1 LKEEICGKCNGT
13 GFVKIMQGEREYVQ
27 KCDCIKTNILLTKAD
42 KAHIPPKFLERKLE
56 WAFQPDTANPSQ
68 GLAKKAA
75 QKFIEDYPAVKKGIL
90 FQGEAGRGKT
100 TLLCA
105 IGYEL
110 IEKKNVSVYYIDQ
123 NTLVREMRS
132 GEHMITRDFST
143 INRLIDQLADVE
155 LLLFDEL
162 GTTVL
167 DKLTPWIYENIY
179 YIFNTRYNNNRITV
193 CASNFFDV
201 KDTSKSG
208 EIKQFTL
215 EERVGNLI
223 RSRLYEMTDIIQI
236 GGSDF
241 REKNLKG
248 IPRTIRQY

>member
-1 LKEEICGKCNGT
+1 MNVKKED
-13 GFVKIMQGEREYVQ
+13 REFVQ
-27 KCDCIKTNILLTKAD
+27 KCDCIKTDILLTKAD

-56 WAFQPDTANPSQ
+56 WAFQPDAANPSQ
-68 GLAKKAA
+68 ALAKKAA
-75 QKFIEDYPAVKKGIL
+75 QKFIEDYPAVKKGLL

-110 IEKKNVSVYYIDQ
+110 IEKKNVSTYYIDQ
-123 NTLVREMRS
+123 NSLVREMRS

-179 YIFNTRYNNNRITV
+179 YIFNTRYNNNKITV
-193 CASNFFDV
+193 CASNYFDV
-201 KDTSKSG
+201 TDASKST
-208 EIKQFTL
+208 EVKQFSL

-248 IPRTIRQY
+248 ISRKIRQ

>member
-1 LKEEICGKCNGT
+1 MKENICGKCNGT
-13 GFVKIMQGEREYVQ
+13 GWVKKGEQEFVE
-27 KCDCIKTNILLTKAD
+27 KCDCIKTNILLTKTE
-42 KAHIPPKFLERKLE
+42 KANIPPKFLDRKLE

-68 GLAKKAA
+68 TTAKKTA
-75 QKFIEDYPAVKKGIL
+75 QKFIDDYPAIKKGLL
-90 FQGEAGRGKT
+90 FQGKAGRGKT

-110 IEKKNVSVYYIDQ
+110 IEKKNVSIYYIDQ

-132 GEHMITRDFST
+132 GEHMISRDFSS
-143 INRLIDQLADVE
+143 INRLIEKLANVE

-162 GTTVL
+162 GTTGL

-179 YIFNTRYNNNRITV
+179 YIFNSRYNNNKLTI
-193 CASNFFDV
+193 CATNYFDV
-201 KDTSKSG
+201 KDTTDSTG
-208 EIKQFTL
+208 VTQNTL
-215 EERVGNLI
+215 EERVGKLI
-223 RSRLYEMTDIIQI
+223 RSRLYEMTDIIQV

-248 IPRTIRQY
+248 IPKTIR

>member
-1 LKEEICGKCNGT
+1 MKEEICGACNGT
-13 GFVKIMQGEREYVQ
+13 GWVTIKQGEREYVQ
-27 KCDCIKTNILLTKAD
+27 KCDCIKTDILLTKTG
-42 KAHIPPKFLERKLE
+42 KANIPPKFLERKLE
-56 WAFQPDTANPSQ
+56 WAFQPDSANPSQ
-68 GLAKKAA
+68 AAAKKAA
-75 QKFIEDYPAVKKGIL
+75 RKFIDDYPAVKKGLL

-110 IEKKNVSVYYIDQ
+110 IEKKNVSAYYIDQ
-123 NTLVREMRS
+123 NSFVREMRS
-132 GEHMITRDFST
+132 GEHMITKDFSI
-143 INRLIDQLADVE
+143 INRLIDRLADVE

-193 CASNFFDV
+193 CASNYFDV
-201 KDTSKSG
+201 KDASKSA
-208 EIKQFTL
+208 EVKQYTL

-223 RSRLYEMTDIIQI
+223 RSRLYEMTDIVQI

-248 IPRTIRQY
+248 IPRTIRQS

>member
-1 LKEEICGKCNGT
+1 MKEIICGKCNGT
-13 GFVKIMQGEREYVQ
+13 GWVSVKKGEQEFVQ
-27 KCDCIKTNILLTKAD
+27 KCECIKTNILLNKTEKAN
-42 KAHIPPKFLERKLE
+42 IPPKFLERKLE
-56 WAFQPDTANPSQ
+56 WAYQPDSSNPSQ
-68 GLAKKAA
+68 AAAKKAA
-75 QKFIEDYPAVKKGIL
+75 QKFIDDYPALKKGLL
-90 FQGEAGRGKT
+90 FQGKAGRGKT

-110 IEKKNVSVYYIDQ
+110 IEKKNVPVYYIDQ

-143 INRLIDQLADVE
+143 INRLIDKLAEVD

-162 GTTVL
+162 GTTGF

-179 YIFNTRYNNNRITV
+179 YIFNSRYNNNKLTV
-193 CASNFFDV
+193 CATNFFDIA
-201 KDTSKSG
+201 DTSESSEVNKV
-208 EIKQFTL
+208 TL
-215 EERVGNLI
+215 EERVGKLI

-248 IPRTIRQY
+248 IPKTIR

>member
-1 LKEEICGKCNGT
+1 MKENICGKCNGT
-13 GFVKIMQGEREYVQ
+13 GWVSLKNGEQEFAQ
-27 KCDCIKTNILLTKAD
+27 KCDCIRTDILLTKTG
-42 KAHIPPKFLERKLE
+42 KANIPPKFLERKLE
-56 WAFQPDTANPSQ
+56 WAFLPDAANPSQ
-68 GLAKKAA
+68 SAAKKMA
-75 QKFIEDYPAVKKGIL
+75 QKFIDDYPALKKGLL
-90 FQGEAGRGKT
+90 FQGKAGRGKT

-123 NTLVREMRS
+123 NSLVREMRS
-132 GEHMITRDFST
+132 GEHMMTRDFSL
-143 INRLIDQLADVE
+143 INRLIDKLADID

-162 GTTVL
+162 GTTGF

-179 YIFNTRYNNNRITV
+179 YIFNTRYNNNKLTV
-193 CASNFFDV
+193 CATNYFDV
-201 KDTSKSG
+201 KDTSEST
-208 EIKQFTL
+208 EISKVTL
-215 EERVGNLI
+215 EERVGKLI

-248 IPRTIRQY
+248 IPKTIRKY